1 MDTEKKELNVNLVI
15 NSGRWVGEQQ
25 LMDLKGIKK
34 GTLKKARECSFMEG
48 REYKH
53 VSFDGEPWDNSPCFY
68 NIEEIDKLIEG
79 QKMAKSRVYRK

>member
-1 MDTEKKELNVNLVI
+1 MENVTYIVADP
-15 NSGRWVGEQQ
+15 GEWVAEEQ
-25 LMDLKGIKK
+25 LMALKGIKK

-68 NIEEIDKLIEG
+68 NIKAIDRWIES
-79 QKMAKSRVYRK
+79 QKSAKPRRYSA